1 MLNREPMWLKS
12 RRRGDW
18 TIYRKV
24 SVLNREPMWLKCRQH
39 TTLRQKNSVS
49 VLNREPMWLK
59 FGAGF
64 GVGPVGSPF
73 QCSTVSR
80 CG

>member
-1 MLNREPMWLKS
+1 M
-12 RRRGDW
+12 
-18 TIYRKV
+18 
-24 SVLNREPMWLKCRQH
+24 LNREPMWLKCRGPRRAG
-39 TTLRQKNSVS
+39 RQASVS

-59 FGAGF
+59 FTTRLGGF
-64 GVGPVGSPF
+64 TDSEKF

>member
-1 MLNREPMWLKS
+1 MLNREPMWLKFAIAQELM
-12 RRRGDW
+12 RRG
-18 TIYRKV
+18 YA
-24 SVLNREPMWLKCRQH
+24 
-39 TTLRQKNSVS
+39 VS

-59 FGAGF
+59 FPDDYDDLIEL
-64 GVGPVGSPF
+64 VVF